1 MDGRVPSM
9 PSTFGYSFEAIESI
23 PNLKIDIYRYLNSP
37 DLIQIYSKVLFPG
50 QFKPSEPALLLVEDW
65 ALHSRTSLLQFKLR
79 READILILKL
89 QKLRITIDF
98 FKKHKFR

>member
-50 QFKPSEPALLLVEDW
+50 QFKPIGARIAIGGGLGLAFQNQSSAVQIT
-65 ALHSRTSLLQFKLR
+65 AGSRYLSTEIT
-79 READILILKL
+79 EA
-89 QKLRITIDF
+89 
-98 FKKHKFR
+98 